1 MTDPAFGNR
10 PVDMDLSV
18 LLGKPPK
25 MTREATHIKKT
36 LAPFDV
42 AGLDLRE
49 SAYRVL
55 RLPAV
60 ADKTFLI
67 SIGDRSVGGMTARD
81 QMVGPWQVPVADVAV
96 TLMGYRTCLGEA
108 FAVGER
114 TPVALI
120 DPAASARMAIG
131 EAITNMAAAL
141 IEHIGEIKLSANW
154 MAAAGHPGED
164 AALFDAVRA
173 VGMELCPLLGISI
186 PVGKD
191 SMSMKTVWE
200 AEAGLGDAKVKKE
213 VIAPLSLIVS
223 AFSRVADARKTLT
236 PQLRMDCGETE
247 LILIDLGAGRNR
259 LGGSA
264 LAQVYKQV
272 GNDAPDMAGVEGAER
287 LKGFLRRH
295 TTPES

>member
-25 MTREATHIKKT
+25 MIREATHINKA
-36 LAPFDV
+36 LVPFDM

-96 TLMGYRTCLGEA
+96 TLMGYRGYLGEA

-120 DPAASARMAIG
+120 DPAASARMAVG
-131 EAITNMAAAL
+131 EAITNMAAAS
-141 IEHIGEIKLSANW
+141 IERLGEIKLSANW

-164 AALFDAVRA
+164 AGLFDAVR
-173 VGMELCPLLGISI
+173 
-186 PVGKD
+186 
-191 SMSMKTVWE
+191 
-200 AEAGLGDAKVKKE
+200 GDCT
-213 VIAPLSLIVS
+213 P
-223 AFSRVADARKTLT
+223 VADRFRIFESDGCAQNAYAAVTRGSRRNRAYTGRSRWRQK
-236 PQLRMDCGETE
+236 PSGRF
-247 LILIDLGAGRNR
+247 GAGPGSQA
-259 LGGSA
+259 GG
-264 LAQVYKQV
+264 Q
-272 GNDAPDMAGVEGAER
+272 
-287 LKGFLRRH
+287 
-295 TTPES
+295 